1 VRNPFRRQWR
11 VQKFRPSSGVDLHQ
25 PIWGI
30 WSTGT
35 PVEEL
40 PPAPKLRL
48 FWTLRRAIRERDRL
62 NRGMELIHGRERFRV
77 VRNR

>member
-1 VRNPFRRQWR
+1 
-11 VQKFRPSSGVDLHQ
+11 VQKFRPIYNLESQ
-25 PIWGI
+25 NPFWGMGM
-30 WSTGT
+30 S
-35 PVEEL
+35 VEEL

-77 VRNR
+77 VRYR